1 MPEAQIVHYGGPAA
15 KHNPYKAI
23 YEFHRAMWIYY
34 RKHLAQNYFFL
45 LNWLVYGAILLRGG
59 FSLLVNLFRKEKL
72 PGSRKPS

>member
-1 MPEAQIVHYGGPAA
+1 
-15 KHNPYKAI
+15 
-23 YEFHRAMWIYY
+23 MWIYY